1 MRAKGR
7 VMVAMSGGVDSSVTA
22 YLLKQQGYECIGAT
36 MYLHDAANAP
46 EAPGKRCCGLADIQ
60 DAQAVCM
67 RLGIPHTTI
76 DFREEFAADVID
88 KFVRTYESGA
98 TPNPCIDCNRYLK
111 FDALLDAAL
120 DMGCDYLATGHYA
133 RVTRDR
139 SGAWQLKKGTDPAKE
154 QSYVLYS
161 LTQERLEHVLLP
173 LGGLLKQ
180 RDVRRIAAS
189 EGLVTAAKPDSEN
202 ICFVPDDDYA
212 GFLERKT
219 GRAIEPG
226 DILDEEDRV
235 IGRHE
240 GAVRY
245 TVGQRKGIGIA
256 AERPL
261 YVKSIDT
268 TRNTVTVAED
278 EGLRART
285 LIADDWIWSAPAAA
299 METELD
305 AAEAAGGADAG
316 MGMRVAA
323 KIRYHQPD
331 QACLLN
337 WADGDALSGKTGTG
351 GGTATTGST
360 EFSNRPVR
368 IDFDA
373 PQRAIAPGQA
383 VVVYRGPML
392 LGGGTVRCSL

>member
-22 YLLKQQGYECIGAT
+22 YLLKQQGYECVGAT
-36 MYLHDAANAP
+36 MYLHDATNAP

-67 RLGIPHTTI
+67 RLGIPHTTL

-88 KFVRTYESGA
+88 KFVRTYEAGA

-120 DMGCDYLATGHYA
+120 DMGCDFLATGHYA
-133 RVTRDR
+133 RVRRQPDGSWALMR
-139 SGAWQLKKGTDPAKE
+139 GVDPAKE

-173 LGGLLKQ
+173 LGGLFKQ

-189 EGLVTAAKPDSEN
+189 EGLVTAAKPDSQD
-202 ICFVPDDDYA
+202 ICFVPDNDYP

-219 GRAIEPG
+219 GRVIEPG
-226 DILDEEDRV
+226 DILDEEGRV

-245 TVGQRKGIGIA
+245 TVGQRKGLGIA

-261 YVKSIDT
+261 YVKSVDVG
-268 TRNTVTVAED
+268 RNTVTVAED
-278 EGLRART
+278 QKLYSSA
-285 LIADDWIWSAPAAA
+285 LVADEWIWSAPAAA
-299 METELD
+299 MEAELD
-305 AAEAAGGADAG
+305 AAGAAGGGAAG
-316 MGMRVAA
+316 AGARATA
-323 KIRYHQPD
+323 KVRYHQPD
-331 QACLLN
+331 QACRLN
-337 WADGDALSGKTGTG
+337 WAGADALPGGSAAGAGTG
-351 GGTATTGST
+351 VGRDAG
-360 EFSNRPVR
+360 RPVR

-383 VVVYRGPML
+383 VVVYRGPVL
-392 LGGGTVRCSL
+392 IGGGTVRRAL

>member
-1 MRAKGR
+1 MRARGR

-22 YLLKQQGYECIGAT
+22 YLLMQQGYECVGAT
-36 MYLHDAANAP
+36 MYLHDATNAP

-67 RLGIPHTTI
+67 RLGIPHTTL

-88 KFVRTYESGA
+88 KFVRTYEAGA

-120 DMGCDYLATGHYA
+120 DMGCDFLATGHYA
-133 RVTRDR
+133 RVVRGPDGT
-139 SGAWQLKKGTDPAKE
+139 WQLRKGADPAKE

-173 LGGLLKQ
+173 LGGLFKQ

-202 ICFVPDDDYA
+202 ICFVADDDYA

-226 DILDEEDRV
+226 DILDEKGRV

-268 TRNTVTVAED
+268 ARNTVTVAED

-285 LIADDWIWSAPAAA
+285 LIADDWIWSAPATA
-299 METELD
+299 MEAELD
-305 AAEAAGGADAG
+305 QGDLRA
-316 MGMRVAA
+316 AA

-331 QACLLN
+331 QTCLLN
-337 WADGDALSGKTGTG
+337 WADGNALSGKTGAG
-351 GGTATTGST
+351 GGTAATGST
-360 EFSNRPVR
+360 EFSGRPVR
-368 IDFDA
+368 IDFDTS
-373 PQRAIAPGQA
+373 QRAIAPGQA

-392 LGGGTVRCSL
+392 LGGGTVRCAL

>member
-67 RLGIPHTTI
+67 RLGIPHTTL

-88 KFVRTYESGA
+88 KFVRTYEAGA

-120 DMGCDYLATGHYA
+120 DMGCDFLATGHYA
-133 RVTRDR
+133 RVTRDGG
-139 SGAWQLKKGTDPAKE
+139 GAWRLKKGTDPAKE

-173 LGGLLKQ
+173 LGGLFKQ

-202 ICFVPDDDYA
+202 ICFIADDDYA

-219 GRAIEPG
+219 GHAIEPG
-226 DILDEEDRV
+226 NILDEKGRV

-268 TRNTVTVAED
+268 TRNTVTVAEN
-278 EGLRART
+278 EALRAQA

-299 METELD
+299 MEAELD
-305 AAEAAGGADAG
+305 QG
-316 MGMRVAA
+316 GMRAAA

-331 QACLLN
+331 QACRLS
-337 WADGDALSGKTGTG
+337 WADAGSLPDKTKADTH
-351 GGTATTGST
+351 ASTTISAEPLG
-360 EFSNRPVR
+360 RPVR

>member
-1 MRAKGR
+1 MRVKKR

-36 MYLHDAANAP
+36 MYLHDATNAP

-67 RLGIPHTTI
+67 RLGIPHTTL
-76 DFREEFAADVID
+76 DFREEFAADIID
-88 KFVRTYESGA
+88 KFVRTYEAGA

-120 DMGCDYLATGHYA
+120 DMGCNFLATGHYA

-139 SGAWQLKKGTDPAKE
+139 GGAWQLKKGTDPAKE

-173 LGGLLKQ
+173 LGGLYKQ

-189 EGLVTAAKPDSEN
+189 EGLVTAAKPDSQD
-202 ICFVPDDDYA
+202 ICFVPDNDYP

-219 GRAIEPG
+219 GRTIEPG
-226 DILDEEDRV
+226 DILDEEGRV

-261 YVKSIDT
+261 YVKHIDVVH
-268 TRNTVTVAED
+268 NTVTVVED
-278 EGLRART
+278 EALRASA

-299 METELD
+299 MEAELD

-316 MGMRVAA
+316 MGMRAAA

-337 WADGDALSGKTGTG
+337 WTDEDDLPDRTGTG
-351 GGTATTGST
+351 SGTTTVSAELSG
-360 EFSNRPVR
+360 RPVR
-368 IDFDA
+368 IDFDI

-383 VVVYRGPML
+383 VVVYRGPVL
-392 LGGGTVRCSL
+392 LGGGTVRRAL

>member
-1 MRAKGR
+1 MRNRKR

-22 YLLKQQGYECIGAT
+22 YLLKQQGYECTGAT
-36 MYLHDAANAP
+36 MYLHDATNAP

-67 RLGIPHTTI
+67 RLGIPHTTL

-88 KFVRTYESGA
+88 KFVRTYEAGA

-120 DMGCDYLATGHYA
+120 DMGCDFLATGHYA
-133 RVTRDR
+133 RVRRRADGSWALLR
-139 SGAWQLKKGTDPAKE
+139 GADPAKE

-173 LGGLLKQ
+173 LGGLFKQ

-202 ICFVPDDDYA
+202 ICFVADDDYA
-212 GFLERKT
+212 SFLERKT

-226 DILDEEDRV
+226 DILDEDGRV

-261 YVKSIDT
+261 YVKRIDVT
-268 TRNTVTVAED
+268 HNTLTVAED
-278 EGLRART
+278 EALRASA
-285 LIADDWIWSAPAAA
+285 LIADDWIWSAPAAT
-299 METELD
+299 MEAELD
-305 AAEAAGGADAG
+305 AD
-316 MGMRVAA
+316 GMRAAA

-331 QACLLN
+331 QACHLS
-337 WADGDALSGKTGTG
+337 WADADDMPKNNLPDTSKATPATG
-351 GGTATTGST
+351 AERAETTH
-360 EFSNRPVR
+360 PIR
-368 IDFDA
+368 IDFDV

-383 VVVYRGPML
+383 VVVYRGPVL
-392 LGGGTVRCSL
+392 IGGGTVRCAL